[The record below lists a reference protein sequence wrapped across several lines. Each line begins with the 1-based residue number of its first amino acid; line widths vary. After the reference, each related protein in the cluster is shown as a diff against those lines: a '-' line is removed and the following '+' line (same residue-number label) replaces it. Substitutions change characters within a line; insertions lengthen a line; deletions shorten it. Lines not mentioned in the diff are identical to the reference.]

1 MSDYNRKNIEKKLLD
16 YKDRRLFSHWI
27 PEQYLNV
34 LFCRQNNTNPI
45 SRANGKF
52 EPSLREFQLEM
63 DYSYRIRWISILPRL

>member
-1 MSDYNRKNIEKKLLD
+1 MSDYTRKNIEKKLLD
-16 YKDRRLFSHWI
+16 YKDRRLFTLDTRTISKRFILPSKHKF
-27 PEQYLNV
+27 N
-34 LFCRQNNTNPI
+34 